1 MKNFIDGLINLTRFI
16 IIFVS
21 VAFMLSLTNIEKN
34 NIVPVA
40 MILAW
45 IMSSLDNILLE
56 LIKSN
61 KEDGKS

>member
-21 VAFMLSLTNIEKN
+21 VTFMLSLTNIEKN

-56 LIKSN
+56 LIKRN

>member
-1 MKNFIDGLINLTRFI
+1 MKNFIDGFINLTRFI

-21 VAFMLSLTNIEKN
+21 VSIMLSLTNIEKN

-40 MILAW
+40 MILTW

-56 LIKSN
+56 LIKRN